1 MMRRV
6 RLLSIAV
13 GILAPTS
20 AVVAQFPGGPGGFGG
35 VQKDRKLVKVFDK
48 NGDKQLDAAERK
60 AAYDSLVTEAAA
72 GGGRRGF
79 GGGRGRGG
87 PPGMGMR
94 AVTGTPG
101 VKLTPADVK
110 SLPKAKV
117 YDLDA
122 VRTFFLEFDD
132 ANWEKELMLFKDT
145 DIETLAR
152 LRVDGRTYQD
162 VGVRFRGMS
171 SFMMVPEGQKHSIS
185 IALDAVRAT
194 QQLGGYHTLNLLNSH
209 EDASWLHSILYA
221 QIAKPY
227 LPAPMS
233 NFARVAINGESWG
246 VYVNSQQYNRDF
258 LRDFFGTTDGARW
271 KVPGSPGARGGL
283 EYNGDDPKA
292 YKSVFEIKSKDTPKA
307 WTDLISLTRVLNTTP
322 AAQLEA
328 ALAPILDID
337 GVLRFLALDVA
348 LVNGDGYWARA
359 SDYSIYQDAKGVFH
373 IIPQDVNETFST
385 GGMPGGFGRGGG
397 RGMPPMDSAM
407 MAAFMRGRGGDTA
420 GFAGRGGPPGGGFGP
435 PGGGPPGGG
444 GPGGRGGPGGMVRGG
459 VDLDPLVGMSDA
471 TKPLRSKLL
480 AVPALR
486 AKYLGYV
493 RDIATKGLDWK
504 SLGPIVTRA
513 QTLIDADVKADTRKL
528 ESYED
533 FQKSAAVLK
542 EFADK
547 RRAFLLAWQEKP

>member
-6 RLLSIAV
+6 RLLSLAV

-35 VQKDRKLVKVFDK
+35 VQEDRKLVKVFDK
-48 NGDKQLDAAERK
+48 NGDKQLNAAERK
-60 AAYDSLVTEAAA
+60 AAYDSLVAEAAA
-72 GGGRRGF
+72 GSGRRGF

-87 PPGMGMR
+87 PPGMGMS

-101 VKLTPADVK
+101 VRLTPADVK

-145 DIETLAR
+145 DIQMLAT
-152 LRVDGRTYQD
+152 LRVDGHTYQD

-171 SFMMVPEGQKHSIS
+171 SFMMVPEGQKHSIN
-185 IALDAVRAT
+185 IALDAVRDT
-194 QQLGGYHTLNLLNSH
+194 QHLGGYHTLNLLNSH

-292 YKSVFEIKSKDTPKA
+292 YKSVFEIKSRDTPTA

-337 GVLRFLALDVA
+337 GALRFLALDVA

-359 SDYSIYQDAKGVFH
+359 SDYSIYQDPKGVFH

-407 MAAFMRGRGGDTA
+407 MAAFMRGRGG
-420 GFAGRGGPPGGGFGP
+420 
-435 PGGGPPGGG
+435 
-444 GPGGRGGPGGMVRGG
+444 PGGMVRGG

-486 AKYLGYV
+486 ARYLGYV